1 MSPSSGYKHVAFL
14 HELTGRQLL
23 RAHQVYELRLSDL
36 ITGNRFLKG
45 HQIPVQIP
53 AQISA
58 SFFPPFSRNL
68 QARIGKND
76 AKDYDLDLYRS
87 HPSIASSI
95 ARPLAMILMLSS
107 GLNQL

>member
-1 MSPSSGYKHVAFL
+1 MSPSSGNKHVAFL

-45 HQIPVQIP
+45 HQIPV
-53 AQISA
+53 QISA